1 MASCG
6 LSPTRAVNECKLPAN
21 DITKIKLYGNDHS
34 PWVQAI
40 MLGLHEKEVEYS
52 RSTFPPLEVFKKW
65 GPMMPAASIDD
76 GPWFLESKEILQRLG
91 YSMVS

>member
-40 MLGLHEKEVEYS
+40 MLGLHEKGVEYT
-52 RSTFPPLEVFKKW
+52 RSTFPPLEVFKKFL
-65 GPMMPAASIDD
+65 MVTPAASIDD
-76 GPWFLESKEILQRLG
+76 GPWF
-91 YSMVS
+91 

>member
-1 MASCG
+1 MAQLMGRYDFLAKPEGKNIRMASCG

-40 MLGLHEKEVEYS
+40 MLGLHEKSGICVLL
-52 RSTFPPLEVFKKW
+52 F
-65 GPMMPAASIDD
+65 
-76 GPWFLESKEILQRLG
+76 RLWKCFSG
-91 YSMVS
+91 GL